1 MTKFT
6 NYSLIPKELINLKQ
20 WGLFQLKWLPEREK
34 YTKIPKN
41 PYNFSAGKS
50 NDQRTWSDFET
61 ALRALHKYPQADG
74 LAFYFANGFVGLDI
88 DHIDSDLS
96 DYEEGDTDPNNLVN
110 HFKSLTHNSY
120 MEISQS
126 GKGLHVIFKGKIPG
140 KHRRHGSYEMYESGR
155 FFALTGNTIGKP
167 KIESLDKSEM
177 TTLYEFCFGKD
188 KVTPLHPENIDDE
201 VIDLPIPEIIK
212 RAEDSPS
219 SGKRFTMFMQG
230 GWEQFYNSQSEADMA
245 FANDLAFWCGRDIHK
260 MDQIFRNSSLIRDKW
275 DRQDGATTYG
285 QRTLQKAI
293 NETSNVY
300 SPNTENTGNYIFSFN
315 EKKKQKPKHYTKDDM
330 GMAQRFIDKYGKNFL
345 YSYVDKEWY
354 IYNGSY
360 WSPDVKGYI
369 ETAADHVIK
378 NLAKDRPTIDP
389 SLSEK
394 DQQKVLNSWIKFVN
408 HERSHKAKVD
418 LTKEL
423 QHRLPVTHSMW
434 DQEDMLLNTPS
445 GYVDLTNGK
454 LHPHDINKMFTAETG
469 AEYTDSIDCPNWQKF
484 LRQIFQDDEEVIHYV
499 QKAIGYS
506 FTGSTKEQVMF
517 IPYGNGRN
525 GKSVMLDTVQD
536 IAGGYAKTMNVSSIM
551 TKYNSNGANSDIA
564 RLEGSRM
571 VISSEA
577 NEGQRLDEGLVKQ
590 LTGGDRIVA
599 RQMYGKEFEYTP
611 SYKIWMATNHKPFI
625 RGTDEG
631 IWRRLILIPFDYQV
645 PKDKIDRNLK
655 YKLEA
660 ESMGILNWIVEGAI
674 MWQVEGLEAPERIKG
689 ASHKYRE
696 EMDVLSGFVAD
707 CCELGPGFTAKSGE
721 LYDSYKNWAVDANEY
736 KMTLTRFGKEMSKK
750 FHRKVKDGYK
760 VYEGI
765 KIKQDTRFQWN
776 K

>member
-1 MTKFT
+1 MAKFT
-6 NYSLIPKELINLKQ
+6 DYSSIPDELLNLKQ

-41 PYNFSAGKS
+41 PYNFGAGKS

-61 ALRALHKYPQADG
+61 ALRALKKYPQADG

-88 DHIDSDLS
+88 DHIDGDLT
-96 DYEEGDTDPNNLVN
+96 DYEEGDTDENNLVN
-110 HFKSLTHNSY
+110 RFKSLTKGSY
-120 MEISQS
+120 MEVSQS
-126 GKGLHVIFKGKIPG
+126 GTGIHAIFKGKIPG
-140 KHRRHGSYEMYESGR
+140 KHRRHGNYEMYESGR

-167 KIESLDKSEM
+167 VIKSLDESEM
-177 TTLYEFCFGKD
+177 STLYEFCFGKD
-188 KVTPLHPENIDDE
+188 KVTPLHPKNDNDE
-201 VIDLPIPEIIK
+201 TIDLSVTEIIK
-212 RAEDSPS
+212 RAEESPK
-219 SGKRFTMFMQG
+219 SGKRFTLFMQG

-293 NETSNVY
+293 NETPNVY
-300 SPNTENTGNYIFSFN
+300 NPSSENTGNYIFSFN
-315 EKKKQKPKHYTKDDM
+315 EKKQKPKHYTQDDM
-330 GMAQRFIDKYGKNFL
+330 GMAERFIDRYGKNFL
-345 YSYVDKEWY
+345 YSYIDKEWY

-360 WSPDVKGYI
+360 WSPDTKGYI

-378 NLAKDRPTIDP
+378 DLAKDRPKIDP
-389 SLSEK
+389 SLPGKEQTK
-394 DQQKVLNSWIKFVN
+394 ILNSWNKFVN

-418 LTKEL
+418 LVKEL

-434 DQEDMLLNTPS
+434 NQEDMLLNTPS

-454 LHPHDINKMFTAETG
+454 LHPHDIGKMFTAETG
-469 AEYTDSIDCPNWQKF
+469 SEYSDTIDSPNWRKF
-484 LRQIFQDDEEVIHYV
+484 LKQIFQNDEEVIHYV

-506 FTGSTKEQVMF
+506 FTGSTKEQVIF

-525 GKSVMLDTVQD
+525 GKSVLLDTIQD
-536 IAGGYAKTMNVSSIM
+536 VAGGYAKTMNVSSIM

-599 RQMYGKEFEYTP
+599 RQQYGKEFEYQP
-611 SYKIWMATNHKPFI
+611 SYKIWMATNHKPLI

-631 IWRRLILIPFDYQV
+631 IWRRLILIPFEYQV

-674 MWQVEGLEAPERIKG
+674 MWQVEGLQIPERIKN
-689 ASHKYRE
+689 ASQKYRE
-696 EMDVLSGFVAD
+696 EMDVLSGFVND

-721 LYDSYKNWAVDANEY
+721 LYDSYKNWAADANEY
-736 KMTLTRFGKEMSKK
+736 KMNLTRFGKEMSKK
-750 FHRKVKDGYK
+750 FHRKVSHGYK

-765 KIKQDTRFQWN
+765 RIKQDTRFEWN
-776 K
+776 G